1 MIKNKIMLDQL
12 DAKILK
18 FKEIVAVSAPGKGWI
33 HAIRSAL
40 NMTLNQLGNKL
51 DLSRQNVKA
60 MEYRETMGTIS
71 LNGLKKFAEAMDM
84 KFVYGFIPNDG
95 TLEKMIEKR
104 AFEKA
109 EEIVGRTSVNM
120 HLEDQKNSEV
130 RLKKAVR
137 ERAEEIKREMPR
149 YLWD

>member
-18 FKEIVAVSAPGKGWI
+18 FKEIAAVSAPGKGWI

-40 NMTLNQLGNKL
+40 NMTLNQLGDRL

-60 MEYRETMGTIS
+60 MEEREIMGTIS

-104 AFEKA
+104 AYEIA

-120 HLEDQKNSEV
+120 SLEDQKNSEE